1 MFGYLSDKRVFN
13 MIIGRVYGSVVS
25 THKLDGLVGYKFMLV
40 QCIENKKLIDKF
52 LVAVDGV
59 GAGIGEDVIITQG
72 SGARVALGKQDVPV
86 DAVIVGILDE
96 KQA

>member
-1 MFGYLSDKRVFN
+1 

-25 THKLDGLVGYKFMLV
+25 THKLESLVGYKFMLV
-40 QCIENKKLIDKF
+40 QCIENGKLTDKH

-59 GAGIGEDVIITQG
+59 GAGMGEDVIIATG
-72 SGARVALGKQDVPV
+72 SAARVALKKYDTVPV

-96 KQA
+96 KQC

>member
-1 MFGYLSDKRVFN
+1 

-25 THKLDGLVGYKFMLV
+25 THKLETLVGYKFMLV
-40 QCIENKKLIDKF
+40 QCIENGKLIDKY

-59 GAGIGEDVIITQG
+59 GAGMGEDVIIAQG
-72 SGARVALGKQDVPV
+72 SAARVALGKSDTAPV

>member
-1 MFGYLSDKRVFN
+1 

-25 THKLDGLVGYKFMLV
+25 THKLDTLVGYKFMLV
-40 QCIENKKLIDKF
+40 QCIENGKLIDKY

-59 GAGIGEDVIITQG
+59 GAGMGEDVIVACG
-72 SGARVALGKQDVPV
+72 SAARVALGKPDTAPV

>member
-1 MFGYLSDKRVFN
+1 

-25 THKLDGLVGYKFMLV
+25 THKLESLVGYKLMLV
-40 QCIENKKLIDKF
+40 QCIENGKLVDKY

-59 GAGIGEDVIITQG
+59 GAGMGEDVIIARG
-72 SGARVALGKQDVPV
+72 SSARVALGKEVPV
-86 DAVIVGILDE
+86 DATIVGILDE

>member
-1 MFGYLSDKRVFN
+1 
-13 MIIGRVYGSVVS
+13 MILGRVYGSVVS
-25 THKLDGLVGYKFMLV
+25 THKIETLVGCKFMLV
-40 QCIENKKLIDKF
+40 QCIENGSLVDKF

-72 SGARVALGKQDVPV
+72 SSARMGMRNQEAAV
-86 DAVIVGILDE
+86 DALIVGILDE

>member
-1 MFGYLSDKRVFN
+1 

-25 THKLDGLVGYKFMLV
+25 THKLGSLVGCKFMLV
-40 QCIENKKLIDKF
+40 QCIENGKLIDKY

-72 SGARVALGKQDVPV
+72 SGARKGMKDPNAPV
-86 DAVIVGILDE
+86 DALIVGILDE

>member
-1 MFGYLSDKRVFN
+1 

-25 THKLDGLVGYKFMLV
+25 THKLDSLVGYKFMLV
-40 QCIENKKLIDKF
+40 QCIENNQLVDKF

-59 GAGIGEDVIITQG
+59 GAGMGEDVIITEG
-72 SGARVALGKQDVPV
+72 SSARKALGNDEVPV

-96 KQA
+96 KQC

>member
-1 MFGYLSDKRVFN
+1 
-13 MIIGRVYGSVVS
+13 MILGRVYGSVVS
-25 THKLDGLVGYKFMLV
+25 THKIDTLVGCKFMLV
-40 QCIENKKLIDKF
+40 QCIEHGTLVDKF

-72 SGARVALGKQDVPV
+72 SSARMGMRNQDAPV
-86 DAVIVGILDE
+86 DALIVGILDD